1 MFKSLALGSVSVA
14 SVPASKS
21 SAASSY
27 DSSSKSDKW
36 NNVLTKMNLEIN
48 KLTRYEISCME
59 DGSEGQGWA
68 EFGIGVLNFFGGDV
82 DYPDH
87 WFLIAETKPKN
98 LFKEILGI
106 ITLGS
111 FLVPFFE
118 ELKHVDTKAEKK
130 KEVKKVDINEYFGK
144 ILKVIILCLDS
155 QNKDKE
161 KNPFKDLHEIYGK
174 EIMEDIVKKLKD
186 IKDMK
191 DIQNLLKNLDSEK
204 YTKVFYFLIEKGGN
218 GKTVQYYEKV
228 GDILKKENENYN
240 DNECYPKK
248 DYYMKSKTTIKDLK
262 KYVETLSDSYNL
274 IDDNCQD
281 FVRNILKHYNLE

>member
-36 NNVLTKMNLEIN
+36 KNDLTKMNLEIN
-48 KLTRYEISCME
+48 KLTRYEISCMK

-98 LFKEILGI
+98 FFKEIFSGLIGLI
-106 ITLGS
+106 ILGS
-111 FLVPFFE
+111 FFV
-118 ELKHVDTKAEKK
+118 ELKHVDTTAEKK

-144 ILKVIILCLDS
+144 ILKEIILFLDS

-161 KNPFKDLHEIYGK
+161 KNPFKYLHEIYEK

-186 IKDMK
+186 MK
-191 DIQNLLKNLDSEK
+191 NIQNLLKNLDSEK
-204 YTKVFYFLIEKGGN
+204 YTKVCYFLIEKGEN
-218 GKTVQYYEKV
+218 GKTVQYYKNV
-228 GDILKKENENYN
+228 KDILDEESENYN
-240 DNECYPKK
+240 SNECNPKK
-248 DYYMKSKTTIKDLK
+248 VYYMKSKTTIKDLK
-262 KYVETLSDSYNL
+262 EYVETLSDSYNL

-281 FVRNILKHYNLE
+281 FVRNILEHYNLE

>member
-1 MFKSLALGSVSVA
+1 M
-14 SVPASKS
+14 
-21 SAASSY
+21 
-27 DSSSKSDKW
+27 
-36 NNVLTKMNLEIN
+36 
-48 KLTRYEISCME
+48 
-59 DGSEGQGWA
+59 
-68 EFGIGVLNFFGGDV
+68 
-82 DYPDH
+82 
-87 WFLIAETKPKN
+87 
-98 LFKEILGI
+98 
-106 ITLGS
+106 
-111 FLVPFFE
+111 
-118 ELKHVDTKAEKK
+118 
-130 KEVKKVDINEYFGK
+130 
-144 ILKVIILCLDS
+144 DS

-228 GDILKKENENYN
+228 GDILKKESENYN